1 LTRFAVDANVVVKW
15 VTPEEHSESAARL
28 LSEGL
33 ELWAPD
39 LVWAES
45 GNILW
50 KKWWR
55 EEVAE
60 ERVPVL
66 LQALQSFPLNILPS
80 EKLVDAAWEIARDFR
95 RSFYDSLYL
104 ALAIYQECPL
114 VTADRRLYNAVGGAS
129 SRLPILWIEDIP

>member
-1 LTRFAVDANVVVKW
+1 LTRFVVDASVVVKW
-15 VTPEEHSESAARL
+15 VMPEEHSESAARL
-28 LSEGL
+28 LSEEL

-39 LVWAES
+39 LLWPES

-50 KKWWR
+50 KKWLR
-55 EEVAE
+55 EELSE
-60 ERVPVL
+60 EKVPTL
-66 LQALQSFPLNILPS
+66 LQTLQSFPLNILPS
-80 EKLVDAAWEIARDFR
+80 ERLVEEAWEIARDFR

>member
-1 LTRFAVDANVVVKW
+1 LTHFVVDASVALKW
-15 VTPEEHSESAARL
+15 LVPEEHSESAARL
-28 LSEGL
+28 LTEGL

-39 LVWAES
+39 LVWPEL

-50 KKWWR
+50 KKWRR
-55 EEVAE
+55 EEVPE

-66 LQALQSFPLNILPS
+66 LHVMQSFPLNICPS
-80 EKLVDAAWEIARDFR
+80 EELIDGAWEIARDFR

-129 SRLPILWIEDIP
+129 SRLPILWVEDIP

>member
-1 LTRFAVDANVVVKW
+1 MVDASVVVKW
-15 VTPEEHSESAARL
+15 VMPEEHSESAARL
-28 LSEGL
+28 LSEEL

-39 LVWAES
+39 LLWPES

-50 KKWWR
+50 KKWLR
-55 EEVAE
+55 QELSEEK
-60 ERVPVL
+60 VPSL
-66 LQALQSFPLNILPS
+66 LQTLQSFPLNILPS
-80 EKLVDAAWEIARDFR
+80 ERLVEEAWEIARDFR

-104 ALAIYQECPL
+104 ALAIYQECPM

>member
-1 LTRFAVDANVVVKW
+1 MTRFVVDASVVVKW
-15 VTPEEHSESAARL
+15 VMPEEHSESAARL
-28 LSEGL
+28 LSEEL

-39 LVWAES
+39 LLWPES

-50 KKWWR
+50 KKWLR
-55 EEVAE
+55 QELSEEK
-60 ERVPVL
+60 VPSL
-66 LQALQSFPLNILPS
+66 LQTLQSFPLNILPS
-80 EKLVDAAWEIARDFR
+80 ERLVEEAWEIARDFR

-104 ALAIYQECPL
+104 ALAIYQECPM